1 MPLWDDSPLK
11 LPKLPLVTWGVIV
24 ANIVVFVVEAAAS
37 WQAAFDAFA
46 MTPANITGAPIN
58 LTPVPP

>member
-1 MPLWDDSPLK
+1 LK